1 MQWLGDFPEDA
12 SVYIPF
18 NTFDSNDP
26 QASVTITNLVDADLH
41 VHKDGGTTQ
50 IVTDGA
56 TIAIDFDGITGNHL
70 ATIDTSAH
78 ADYSV
83 GSDYMVRMEG
93 TTVDGATINAW
104 IGSFSIENRFNEV
117 AVVAWNGVALGT
129 TNPLPD
135 AAADAAGGLVISDAG
150 AQDFDAMNT
159 AAVRLTA
166 ARAQVLD
173 DWINAGR
180 LDNLL
185 DAIPTTAEIV
195 TAIGGAAIEDHDTQG
210 NWGWAIALIVYS
222 GPDGPGIYI
231 DSGAANTNTVVGTD
245 GTEIN
250 PVSTFAAARTLA
262 DALGLK
268 IYYLEGNSDI
278 TLAATHVDWE
288 FIGIGSVL
296 DNIVNLGSQDVSRSL
311 FRNLALEGT
320 QGGAGRITARD
331 CALQDPGAGT
341 STFHIFAERC
351 GFVDELLIDTSND
364 NVFDSCYSLVAGTG
378 TPLVTATGAAG
389 TVSFRHHSGSVEL
402 KALSASHNATFEGIG
417 NVVFNAD
424 CNVNATVSLKG
435 IGVITDNTAGMSNLD
450 EVSFINM
457 AKINAEADTAI
468 SDAALATA
476 ANLATVDA
484 VADGIQTDLSNATDG
499 LGALKTLIDA
509 VNTDLA
515 NGTDGLGA
523 LKTLIDT
530 VNTDLSNGTDGLGA
544 LKTLIDTVN
553 TDLSNGTDGLGAL
566 KALIDTL
573 DTVADAI
580 KVITDKFVFTVANQV
595 DSNALSVSG
604 TAQTAGDLA
613 ALISSLNNISSANV
627 LTQANAA
634 LDTAIAE
641 LGVAVPTA
649 TPTVRTA
656 LILMYMALRNRLDVQ
671 TSGTDALEIRND
683 AGAII
688 TKKLLTDGGAD
699 YSEAKM
705 S

>member
-1 MQWLGDFPEDA
+1 MSEIWCDVDIALTLPVNVMPLIDDTDFKTREVAIAYDA
-12 SVYIPF
+12 SGMDLVWNFQTTAGVQTQTAVTPTTAGDYDWTHVGDGMYKIEMTASGGASI
-18 NTFDSNDP
+18 NNDTEGFGWF
-26 QASVTITNLVDADLH
+26 SGFVTGVLPWRGPIIGFRAVAINNALI
-41 VHKDGGTTQ
+41 DGGDNLDVNTVQVGGTSQ
-50 IVTDGA
+50 TANDNSADIN
-56 TIAIDFDGITGNHL
+56 TILSRII
-70 ATIDTSAH
+70 
-78 ADYSV
+78 
-83 GSDYMVRMEG
+83 G
-93 TTVDGATINAW
+93 T
-104 IGSFSIENRFNEV
+104 
-117 AVVAWNGVALGT
+117 L
-129 TNPLPD
+129 
-135 AAADAAGGLVISDAG
+135 AAGTHNPA
-150 AQDFDAMNT
+150 T
-159 AAVRLTA
+159 AAQIA
-166 ARAQVLD
+166 VLS
-173 DWINAGR
+173 DWIDAGR

-185 DAIPTTAEIV
+185 DAIPTTAMRGTDGANTTVPDAAGTAPTAAEIV
-195 TAIGGAAIEDHDTQG
+195 TAIGGAAIEDYDVQG
-210 NWGWAIALIVYS
+210 NWGWAIALMVYS

-231 DSGAANTNTVVGTD
+231 DSGAANTNTIVGTD

-311 FRNLALEGT
+311 FRNLALEGP

-351 GFVDELLIDTSND
+351 GFVDEFLIDTSND

-402 KALSASHNATFEGIG
+402 KALSASHNVTFEGIG

-476 ANLATVDA
+476 ANLATVGA
-484 VADGIQTDLSNATDG
+484 VADGIQADLSNA
-499 LGALKTLIDA
+499 
-509 VNTDLA
+509 
-515 NGTDGLGA
+515 TDGLGA

-544 LKTLIDTVN
+544 LKTLID
-553 TDLSNGTDGLGAL
+553 A
-566 KALIDTL
+566 
-573 DTVADAI
+573 
-580 KVITDKFVFTVANQV
+580 
-595 DSNALSVSG
+595 
-604 TAQTAGDLA
+604 
-613 ALISSLNNISSANV
+613 LNNISAANV
-627 LTQANAA
+627 LTQVNAA

-656 LILMYMALRNRLDVQ
+656 LILMYMALRNKTIVQ
-671 TSGTDALEIRND
+671 TSGTDALEIHND
-683 AGAII
+683 AG
-688 TKKLLTDGGAD
+688 TKIASKLLTDDGSD
-699 YSEAKM
+699 LTEAEM
-705 S
+705 V